1 MRNSGGHGK
10 ILAWGRAEIIED
22 LETWMKEKVDIM
34 GQGLGLE
41 ILIYFSLFLH
51 YIL

>member
-22 LETWMKEKVDIM
+22 LET
-34 GQGLGLE
+34 
-41 ILIYFSLFLH
+41 
-51 YIL
+51 